1 MDNQIISGV
10 RYKSLSNADSKLW
23 NKISFW
29 KKAEDVELEDGSDAE
44 FRMNKLVENTSTSVI
59 DVSDFNTNY
68 TQWSSDI
75 LNAVGEDYMNTYNP
89 SADGIYG
96 DPYVI
101 FYGAIYD
108 DVKSEVYE
116 LNEAFAD
123 NFNCLIP
130 ETSSTSTISVDSSTF
145 TVPFN
150 IYIHVIKD
158 DTTLRIE
165 NTTQWTYTKVSTD
178 THGNTAQKI
187 EFTQHYSATNKDLV
201 VDIYLREDGKV
212 EIVTQYDT
220 EYYYQVK
227 ITLTPTVTTNPY
239 TSLSDVQQSGFH
251 DIFSQA
257 AWNGMNKSIF
267 DLGMGSRWFAYP
279 DNAIANAGQPYSF
292 ITARK
297 ATLVSTGDTSVFDW
311 QKAIDLSDEI
321 MFGNGT
327 ITLGIIGHAAD
338 AVAAIKYKDVVYHW
352 DTNEVTI
359 ASVDSDT
366 NLEVSDVADTGY
378 AIKSYLTSISS
389 SGELIGRP
397 YQLLILCNVPTG
409 ADGDMIYATGNDTY
423 QSIYYFPIEQYFE
436 EEEEEEES

>member
-1 MDNQIISGV
+1 MGNQIISGV
-10 RYKSLSNADSKLW
+10 RYKSLSNVDSKIW
-23 NKISFW
+23 SKISFW

-44 FRMNKLVENTSTSVI
+44 FRMNKLVENTSTSVT
-59 DVSDFNTNY
+59 DVSNFDTNY

-75 LNAVGEDYMNTYNP
+75 LNAVGEDYMDTYNP
-89 SADGIYG
+89 SVDEIYG

-101 FYGAIYD
+101 FYGAVYD

-130 ETSSTSTISVDSSTF
+130 ETSSTSAVSVDSSTF
-145 TVPFN
+145 AVPFN
-150 IYIHVIKD
+150 IYIHAIKD
-158 DTTLRIE
+158 DSTLRIE

-201 VDIYLREDGKV
+201 VDIYLRDDGKV
-212 EIVTQYDT
+212 EIVAQYDT
-220 EYYYQVK
+220 EYYYQAK

-267 DLGMGSRWFAYP
+267 ELGMGSRWFAT
-279 DNAIANAGQPYSF
+279 NTEQPYSF
-292 ITARK
+292 MTANK
-297 ATLVSTGDTSVFDW
+297 ATLVSTGDTSIFDW

-321 MFGNGT
+321 MFGNST
-327 ITLGIIGHAAD
+327 LTLGIIGYAAD
-338 AVAAIKYKDVVYHW
+338 PSAYIKYKDVVYTW
-352 DTNEVTI
+352 DTTEVTI
-359 ASVDSDT
+359 ASIGSNNSSEETDAT
-366 NLEVSDVADTGY
+366 ETGY
-378 AIKSYLTSISS
+378 AIKSYLTSISG
-389 SGELIGRP
+389 SGELIDRP

-409 ADGDMIYATGNDTY
+409 TDGDIIYASGNNAY
-423 QSIYYFPIEQYFE
+423 HSIYYFPIEHYFE